1 MEQINSCVAIQFFQ
15 LADDAEQHYPA
26 ISFPFIL
33 AKTRLRVIL
42 QAVSDGRHIRQQ
54 HWTGQR
60 SGRSYSRWGDWASKE
75 WQSPR
80 CQAFAII

>member
-1 MEQINSCVAIQFFQ
+1 MEQINSCVALQFFQ
-15 LADDAEQHYPA
+15 LADDAEQQYPA

-42 QAVSDGRHIRQQ
+42 QAVSEGRHLRQQ

-60 SGRSYSRWGDWASKE
+60 SGRSYSRWETG
-75 WQSPR
+75 
-80 CQAFAII
+80 QARGGNHPDARRSRII